1 MRGKNEVLA
10 AVDLMDVNVSN
21 KGDTWTVQKAGRS
34 TVVTKNRFVNR
45 IKELQRFPN
54 YFRSLKLV

>member
-54 YFRSLKLV
+54 YFRI